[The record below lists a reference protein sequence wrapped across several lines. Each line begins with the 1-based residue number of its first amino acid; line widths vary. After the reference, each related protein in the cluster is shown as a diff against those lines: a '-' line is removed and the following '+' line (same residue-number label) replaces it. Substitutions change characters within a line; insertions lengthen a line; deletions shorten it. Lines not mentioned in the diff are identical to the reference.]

1 MLKLIYTSNNF
12 NFMIMGNT
20 ETRRI
25 SVVRTKATNNEL
37 GSFLR
42 IVLSIADGLD
52 LKADRV
58 LEKLEERLVEKM
70 EDGYLLKTFEENGL
84 SKLFEEKEEIKKALE
99 TFEE

>member
-25 SVVRTKATNNEL
+25 SVIRTKATNNEL

-58 LEKLEERLVEKM
+58 LEKLEKALIEKIRQ
-70 EDGYLLKTFEENGL
+70 GYLVNEFKENEL

>member
-12 NFMIMGNT
+12 NFMVMGDT

-52 LKADRV
+52 LKADKV
-58 LEKLEERLVEKM
+58 FEKLEKALVEKM
-70 EDGYLLKTFEENGL
+70 GQGYLLNEFKENGL

-99 TFEE
+99 SFEE